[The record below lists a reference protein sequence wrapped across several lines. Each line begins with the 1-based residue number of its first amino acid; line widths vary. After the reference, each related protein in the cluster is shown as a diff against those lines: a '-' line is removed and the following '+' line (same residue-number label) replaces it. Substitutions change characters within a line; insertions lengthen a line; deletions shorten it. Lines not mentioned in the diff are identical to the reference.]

1 MLADEYVRPR
11 PRAADGPLV
20 TVVIPTY
27 NRSEVLRHA
36 LRSVLDQSYRRL
48 EVIVAGDA
56 CTDDSEQVVASFAD
70 PRVRWIN
77 LEVNTGSQG
86 GPNRAALEI
95 ANGELVAYLGH
106 DDLWRR
112 DHVALLVADIQRSG
126 ADVTYSAGD
135 LVFSQG
141 RLAGRRFTCPPIGGE
156 HPAPSTLMHRR
167 SLSPRGEGWRHWS
180 ETVEPPDAHFF
191 NRLVA
196 AGARLSRVPVLS
208 AVKFPASARRDV
220 YRDHPCREQERF
232 SKRLDG
238 RMFVAREI
246 LTGVALLPL
255 RGRTRAPVDPEQ
267 CTEPGELVM
276 ALRRVRGLE

>member
-11 PRAADGPLV
+11 PRASDGPLV

-56 CTDDSEQVVASFAD
+56 CTDDSEEVVASFAD
-70 PRVRWIN
+70 PRVTWVN

-126 ADVTYSAGD
+126 ADVTYGACDS
-135 LVFSQG
+135 VFSQG
-141 RLAGRRFTCPPIGGE
+141 RIAGRRFTCPPLGE
-156 HPAPSTLMHRR
+156 PALPSSVMHRR
-167 SLSPRGEGWRHWS
+167 SMCERGAEWRDWR
-180 ETVEPPDAHFF
+180 ETVNAPDYAFF
-191 NRLVA
+191 ESLVA
-196 AGARLSRVPVLS
+196 AGAKLSRVPALT
-208 AVKFPASARRDV
+208 AVKFPASARRNV
-220 YRDHPCREQERF
+220 YREHRSREQERF
-232 SKRLDG
+232 ARRMNG
-238 RMFVAREI
+238 RAFVAWEI
-246 LTGVALLPL
+246 LTGLLLLPL
-255 RGRTRAPVDPEQ
+255 RRRTRLPIDQRAY
-267 CTEPGELVM
+267 TEPGELVT